1 MKFNIILV
9 SIIHRKQ
16 NNEILLIKRKREP
29 GKGMWSLPGGVG
41 AFNKT
46 KDPKI
51 AIAKEVYS
59 DFSVKYIDYN
69 FFTMQYIDLP
79 EPTICLY
86 FEGCINKK
94 PIISGLNTI
103 TEIKWFNIKE
113 LIGIELAF
121 EKSDKKVMELYC
133 QNFLS

>member
-29 GKGMWSLPGGVG
+29 AKGMWSLPGGVG
-41 AFNKT
+41 AFSKT

-86 FEGCINKK
+86 FEGFIDKK

-113 LIGIELAF
+113 VIVLELAF
-121 EKSDKKVMELYC
+121 EKSDKKVMELYY
-133 QNFLS
+133 QKFLS